1 MDLIHRAKVVSTKAM
16 LDQILKN
23 IASMGMKT
31 DEVTA
36 KAIKEAFEERLPG
49 YERILS
55 KQKYLAGDDLTLVDL
70 FHLPHGQLVV
80 DVRQNRSS
88 LCLF

>member
-1 MDLIHRAKVVSTKAM
+1 
-16 LDQILKN
+16 
-23 IASMGMKT
+23 MGMPVN
-31 DEVTA
+31 EGAA
-36 KAIKEAFEERLPG
+36 KAIKDVFEERLPG

-80 DVRQNRSS
+80 DVRRLPPS
-88 LCLF
+88 LRPALTDVRYPEQRHTIVH